1 MMRVLL
7 LGAEGQ
13 LGFELRS
20 TLASLGEITPATRA
34 TIDLADA
41 NALRSSVRAH
51 APHLVV
57 NAAAWTDV
65 DGAEKDPEGAMRIN
79 RDAVAI
85 LGEESVRAPFALVH
99 VSTDFVFDGASTR
112 AYVETD
118 ATNPLNVYGRSKLE
132 GERALIDLDAPAIVL
147 RTAWVWSLRRKSF
160 VTTILR
166 VAREREVM
174 KVVDDQI
181 GNQTLARDLA
191 EAIARIVEPMRAE
204 VVEGVRSARGLY
216 HAAGTGA
223 VSRFDFARAIL
234 DDDPARAEQVVR
246 TLEPVPSEAF
256 PLPALRPKHAPL
268 DTTKLRER
276 FGIELPAWRTSLR
289 AAFGRAR

>member
-1 MMRVLL
+1 MRTLL
-7 LGAEGQ
+7 LGADGQ

-20 TLASLGEITPATRA
+20 KLAHLGDLGAATRA
-34 TIDLADA
+34 TVDLADGA
-41 NALRSSVRAH
+41 ALRSALRTH
-51 APHLVV
+51 APDLVV

-85 LGEESVRAPFALVH
+85 LGEESLRAPFALVH

-132 GERALIDLDAPAIVL
+132 GERALLDLDAPALIL

-174 KVVDDQI
+174 KVVDDQV
-181 GNQTLARDLA
+181 GNPTLARDLA
-191 EAIARIVEPMRAE
+191 EAIARIVEPLRAD

-234 DDDPARAEQVVR
+234 DDDPARHEQVVR

-256 PLPALRPKHAPL
+256 PLPARRPKHAPL
-268 DTTKLRER
+268 DTTKLRDR
-276 FGIELPAWRTSLR
+276 FGVELPAWRTSLR

>member
-7 LGAEGQ
+7 LGADGQ
-13 LGFELRS
+13 LGFELGS
-20 TLASLGEITPATRA
+20 TLAPLGEISAATRT

-41 NALRSSVRAH
+41 NALRSALRAH
-51 APHLVV
+51 APDLVV

-65 DGAEKDPEGAMRIN
+65 DGAEKDPAGAMRIN

-99 VSTDFVFDGASTR
+99 VSTDFVFDGTATR

-132 GERALIDLDAPAIVL
+132 GERALLDLDAPAIVL

-166 VAREREVM
+166 LARERETM
-174 KVVDDQI
+174 KVVADQI
-181 GNQTLARDLA
+181 GNPTLARDLA
-191 EAIARIVEPMRAE
+191 VAVARILDPMRAD

-234 DDDPARAEQVVR
+234 DDDPARHEHVVR

-268 DTTKLRER
+268 DTRKLRDR
-276 FGIELPAWRTSLR
+276 FGVELPAWRASLR
-289 AAFGRAR
+289 EEIARR